1 MFGKLRG
8 ADGTIIPLLSSGR
21 QHEHPFSSTLTAI
34 HAPLA
39 LKALSDSG
47 VKRGLIYACR
57 YFLVLAFTVFWGTIG
72 TVLGLID
79 RSGNGVM
86 WVARNWV
93 SWVLW
98 GCGIRVVVEGLENV
112 ELGRPHIFMC
122 NHQSVMDIAA
132 LIQTIPVQFRFVAK
146 RELARVPFFGWA
158 MALGGHV
165 LIDRGDRP
173 RAIRSLERASGQIRG
188 GTNVIVFP
196 EGTRSKTG
204 ELHTFKK
211 GGFHLAIAA
220 QVPVVPVTVS
230 GSQRITPK
238 HSLRIESGEVKI
250 RYGKPIHTSGM
261 ATGDRHALAEEV
273 RAAITLGYDPAYQ
286 DNSA

>member
-8 ADGTIIPLLSSGR
+8 ADRPIIPLLSPGR
-21 QHEHPFSSTLTAI
+21 QHERSFSSTLTAV

-39 LKALSDSG
+39 FKTLSDPG
-47 VKRGLIYACR
+47 VKRGLIYAYR
-57 YFLVLAFTVFWGTIG
+57 YFLVLVFTVFWGTLG
-72 TVLGLID
+72 TVLGLTD
-79 RSGNGVM
+79 RSGDGAV

-93 SWVLW
+93 SWILR
-98 GCGIRVVVEGLENV
+98 GCGIRVIVEGLENV
-112 ELGRPHIFMC
+112 DVNRPHVFMC

-132 LIQTIPVQFRFVAK
+132 LVQTIPVGFRFVAK
-146 RELARVPFFGWA
+146 RELARIPFFGWA
-158 MALGGHV
+158 LALGGHV

-173 RAIRSLERASGQIRG
+173 RAIRSLERASGQIRS

-204 ELHTFKK
+204 ELQSFKK

-250 RYGKPIHTSGM
+250 RYGKPIPTAGM
-261 ATGDRHALAEEV
+261 SASDRHPLADEV
-273 RAAITLGYDPAYQ
+273 RSAITMGYDPAYQ

>member
-1 MFGKLRG
+1 VFGKLRG
-8 ADGTIIPLLSSGR
+8 ADSTIIPLLSSGR
-21 QHEHPFSSTLTAI
+21 QYEHLFSSTLTAI

-39 LKALSDSG
+39 SKALSDPG
-47 VKRGLIYACR
+47 VKRGLIYAYR
-57 YFLVLAFTVFWGTIG
+57 YFLVLVFTVFWGTIG

-79 RSGNGVM
+79 RSGNGAI

-93 SWVLW
+93 SWTLR
-98 GCGIRVVVEGLENV
+98 GCGIRVVVKGLENV
-112 ELGRPHIFMC
+112 DLGRPHIFMC
-122 NHQSVMDIAA
+122 NHQSVVDVAA
-132 LIQTIPVQFRFVAK
+132 LIQTIPLQFRFVAK
-146 RELARVPFFGWA
+146 RELARIPFFGWA
-158 MALGGHV
+158 LALGGHV
-165 LIDRGDRP
+165 LIDRGNRP
-173 RAIRSLERASGQIRG
+173 RAIRSLERASRQIRG

-204 ELHTFKK
+204 ELQTFKK

-250 RYGKPIHTSGM
+250 RYGKPILTTGM
-261 ATGDRHALAEEV
+261 SSGDRHTLADEV
-273 RAAITLGYDPAYQ
+273 RAAITIGYDPAYQ